1 MKWEELKPG
10 MPVRIAA
17 EHDSGFG
24 GRRGKVEAIGTFEGY
39 SKRIGALVDIGE
51 PLQVIIEPEAL
62 EPAPEEPLPPGWE
75 EFEV

>member
-17 EHDSGFG
+17 GHESGFG
-24 GRRGKVEAIGTFEGY
+24 GRKGRVLAIGTFEGY
-39 SKRIGALVDIGE
+39 NKRIGALVDIGE
-51 PLQVIIEPEAL
+51 PLLLIIEPEAL
-62 EPAPEEPLPPGWE
+62 EPVPKDPLPPGWE